1 MKISSGRFTVI
12 ATFALALAVPG
23 VAQNSSEPEHV
34 LRADTAAAAPEPAAS
49 AKPEVGHDS
58 HYLIGS
64 DDMLNISVWKEPD
77 LTQTNVP
84 VRSDG
89 NISMPLIGEVHA
101 SGLTPLQLERD
112 ITTRLRAYLTQPDVT
127 VVVVQMN
134 SQKFNVLGRVMKPGA
149 YKLTA
154 STTVLDAIAQAGG
167 FQDFAK
173 RKAIYILRQKPTGE
187 ETRIPF
193 NYKDV
198 IRGEHPE
205 QNIRIEPRDTIV
217 VP

>member
-1 MKISSGRFTVI
+1 MKLTS
-12 ATFALALAVPG
+12 ATFPIIAVAVVLATPG
-23 VAQNSSEPEHV
+23 MAQTNTGTDRA
-34 LRADTAAAAPEPAAS
+34 LRADAS
-49 AKPEVGHDS
+49 ASPAPAENSGAPAGHNN
-58 HYLIGS
+58 HYMIGN

-101 SGLTPLQLERD
+101 AGLTPLQLEHD
-112 ITTRLRAYLTQPDVT
+112 ITTRLRAFLTQPDVT
-127 VVVVQMN
+127 VMVVQMN
-134 SQKFNVLGRVMKPGA
+134 SQKYNVLGRVMKPGSF
-149 YKLTA
+149 KLSAT
-154 STTVLDAIAQAGG
+154 TTVLDAIALAGG

-173 RKAIYILRQKPTGE
+173 QKSIYVLRQNPNGG

-193 NYKDV
+193 NYKSV

-205 QNIRIEPRDTIV
+205 QNIRLEPRDTIV

>member
-1 MKISSGRFTVI
+1 MKLGSE
-12 ATFALALAVPG
+12 TFAIVAVVVALAAPG
-23 VAQNSSEPEHV
+23 MAQTNEGTDRA
-34 LRADTAAAAPEPAAS
+34 LRADASASAAPSESSSIPS
-49 AKPEVGHDS
+49 GHNN
-58 HYLIGS
+58 HYMIGN

-77 LTQTNVP
+77 LTQANVP

-101 SGLTPLQLERD
+101 AGLTPLQLEHE
-112 ITTRLRAYLTQPDVT
+112 ITTRLRAFLTQPDVT
-127 VVVVQMN
+127 VMLVQMN
-134 SQKFNVLGRVMKPGA
+134 SQKYNVLGRVMKPGSF
-149 YKLTA
+149 KLTA
-154 STTVLDAIAQAGG
+154 TTTVLDAIALAGG

-173 RKAIYILRQKPTGE
+173 QKSIYVLRQNPSGG

-193 NYKDV
+193 NYKNV

-205 QNIRIEPRDTIV
+205 QNIRLEPRDTIV

>member
-1 MKISSGRFTVI
+1 MKLSSG
-12 ATFALALAVPG
+12 TFPVLAAFLLAVAAPG
-23 VAQNSSEPEHV
+23 TAQTANDADHV
-34 LRADTAAAAPEPAAS
+34 LRADTSASVEAAATGTVAA
-49 AKPEVGHDS
+49 GHDN

-101 SGLTPLQLERD
+101 SGLSPLQLEHD
-112 ITTRLRAYLTQPDVT
+112 ITTRLRAFLTQPDVT

-134 SQKFNVLGRVMKPGA
+134 SQKFNVLGRVVKPGSF
-149 YKLTA
+149 KLTA
-154 STTVLDAIAQAGG
+154 TTTVLDAIAQAGG

-173 RKAIYILRQKPTGE
+173 RKNIYVLRQSPTGV

-193 NYKDV
+193 NYKSV

-205 QNIRIEPRDTIV
+205 QNIRLEPRDTIV